1 MMKIY
6 IVIIMIII
14 NLLNYGKID
23 CKKKNSKK
31 SHHKNISYSNVQKN
45 IKTADAIR
53 PSDISREL
61 FCDACQAIIIEA
73 LNHLRNLKKESDI
86 IFYLSNGVCSQEKYI
101 DYHFSTPEMEIA
113 CEVFMGEYYDEVE
126 KLLVER
132 NPKSDTK
139 EKLIQDLCFDQIEAC
154 NGVDLSNI
162 KPIKS
167 EIVNGEL
174 YDIENV
180 EETYQ
185 MYPTIEEVDFP
196 DANEDDFLK
205 EKNESEL

>member
-1 MMKIY
+1 MKNS

-14 NLLNYGKID
+14 HLLNYDKFD
-23 CKKKNSKK
+23 CKKKYSKK
-31 SHHKNISYSNVQKN
+31 SHHKNAGETNRQKIIN
-45 IKTADAIR
+45 TADTIR

-73 LNHLRNLKKESDI
+73 LKSLRNLKKESDI
-86 IFYLSNGVCSQEKYI
+86 IFYLSNRVCSQEKYK
-101 DYHFSTPEMEIA
+101 DYHFSKPEMEIA
-113 CEVFMGEYYDEVE
+113 CEVFMGEYYGELE

-139 EKLIQDLCFDQIEAC
+139 EKLIKNLCYDQIEAC

-162 KPIKS
+162 KPIES

-185 MYPTIEEVDFP
+185 MYPTIEEVNFGDGE
-196 DANEDDFLK
+196 EDDILK

>member
-1 MMKIY
+1 
-6 IVIIMIII
+6 MIITH
-14 NLLNYGKID
+14 LLNYGKID
-23 CKKKNSKK
+23 SKKKYSKK
-31 SHHKNISYSNVQKN
+31 SQYKNMGEANRQKN
-45 IKTADAIR
+45 IQKADSIR

-73 LNHLRNLKKESDI
+73 LNNLRNLKKESDI
-86 IFYLSNGVCSQEKYI
+86 IFYLSNRVCSKEKYEN
-101 DYHFSTPEMEIA
+101 YHFSKPEMEIA

-126 KLLVER
+126 NLLVER

-139 EKLIQDLCFDQIEAC
+139 EKLIQNLCYDNIEAC
-154 NGVDLSNI
+154 NGVDLSKI
-162 KPIKS
+162 KPIES

-174 YDIENV
+174 FDIENV

-185 MYPTIEEVDFP
+185 MYPTIEEANFP
-196 DANEDDFLK
+196 DGEEDDIHK

>member
-1 MMKIY
+1 MKFS
-6 IVIIMIII
+6 IVIVMIII
-14 NLLNYGKID
+14 HLLNYGKID
-23 CKKKNSKK
+23 SKKKISKK
-31 SHHKNISYSNVQKN
+31 KEHKNMGEINRQKN
-45 IKTADAIR
+45 IKNADTIR

-73 LNHLRNLKKESDI
+73 LNNLRNLKKESDI
-86 IFYLSNGVCSQEKYI
+86 IFYLSNRACSQEKYEN
-101 DYHFSTPEMEIA
+101 YHFSKPEMEIA

-139 EKLIQDLCFDQIEAC
+139 ETLIKNLCYNQIEAC
-154 NGVDLSNI
+154 NGVDLSKI
-162 KPIKS
+162 KPIES

-185 MYPTIEEVDFP
+185 MYPTIEEVNFD
-196 DANEDDFLK
+196 DGEEDDIHK

>member
-1 MMKIY
+1 
-6 IVIIMIII
+6 MII
-14 NLLNYGKID
+14 LDYAKIE

-31 SHHKNISYSNVQKN
+31 DSQKN
-45 IKTADAIR
+45 MDYDRSTKYIKTADSIR
-53 PSDISREL
+53 PTDISREL

-73 LNHLRNLKKESDI
+73 LNSLRNLKKESDI
-86 IFYLSNGVCSQEKYI
+86 IFYLSNRICSQEKYT
-101 DYHFSTPEMEIA
+101 DYHFSKPEMEIA

-126 KLLVER
+126 RLLIER
-132 NPKSDTK
+132 NPKNDTK
-139 EKLIQDLCFDQIEAC
+139 EKLIQNLCYDQIEAC

-162 KPIKS
+162 KPIES

-185 MYPTIEEVDFP
+185 MYPTIEEVNFGDGE
-196 DANEDDFLK
+196 EDDILK
-205 EKNESEL
+205 DKNESEL